1 MGRAPRLRR
10 AVDPRCP
17 AIGLRGR
24 GSSLQDNVRRAP
36 MNANAVA
43 REGLRLISR
52 LAGAVVA
59 VPMITGYVTLG
70 AAVAIGRSLLED
82 RKSTRLNS
90 SHQIISY
97 AVFCLE
103 KKKNHK
109 R

>member
-70 AAVAIGRSLLED
+70 AAVAIGRSLLDTEIGRASCRERVETQGVD
-82 RKSTRLNS
+82 ESACDETV
-90 SHQIISY
+90 
-97 AVFCLE
+97 A
-103 KKKNHK
+103 
-109 R
+109 